1 MIRDKYD
8 LRNDF
13 VHAGNI
19 FQSEERDDLRT
30 LHQMLAK
37 LIMKYVYSESWTEE
51 KTIMEWKAYVEHT
64 FDDAVYG

>member
-13 VHAGNI
+13 VHDGN
-19 FQSEERDDLRT
+19 FFRSEERGDLKI

-37 LIMKYVYSESWTEE
+37 LIIKYVDSTSLAGK
-51 KTIMEWKAYVEHT
+51 KTIKEWKAYVEQT
-64 FDDAVYG
+64 FDNAVY